1 MFKSDKKFKE
11 IYESIKTKNDI
22 LSININ
28 NIYLGDLIYDTYLTR
43 NGNQKPTI
51 DFKENDFKDFLLDFI
66 KLFIFG

>member
-1 MFKSDKKFKE
+1 MKVL
-11 IYESIKTKNDI
+11 TKNDI
-22 LSININ
+22 LSNIN

-66 KLFIFG
+66 KLLFLDNYFEKFS